1 MFLQQISV
9 QAVKRR
15 LNLEMGT
22 TGPSQSAFKAPR
34 GKRRR
39 SGSSSLAGH
48 TPTKSKFH
56 FCFLR
61 YYRSHLRGKEMLSSL
76 QVKQ

>member
-1 MFLQQISV
+1 M
-9 QAVKRR
+9 KRR

-34 GKRRR
+34 GKRRK

-56 FCFLR
+56 LFLLK
-61 YYRSHLRGKEMLSSL
+61 YYCLDI
-76 QVKQ
+76 